1 MVRAVKGINVK
12 LFCSYYGGGYESV
25 LAIKHKKT
33 KQFIDL
39 INNKSL
45 IEMTIDRIPSTIPKE
60 NIIIITNNDH
70 IDLTK
75 NILPQIPDENII
87 GKPYLRDTGAAI
99 TTSLA
104 IIKKRN

>member
-1 MVRAVKGINVK
+1 M
-12 LFCSYYGGGYESV
+12 
-25 LAIKHKKT
+25 AIKHKKDL
-33 KQFIDL
+33 QFIDL

-75 NILPQIPDENII
+75 KYTSSNCDENII
-87 GKPYLRDTGAAI
+87 GEPYLRDTGAAI

-104 IIKKRN
+104 IIKKEIQMLYFAY